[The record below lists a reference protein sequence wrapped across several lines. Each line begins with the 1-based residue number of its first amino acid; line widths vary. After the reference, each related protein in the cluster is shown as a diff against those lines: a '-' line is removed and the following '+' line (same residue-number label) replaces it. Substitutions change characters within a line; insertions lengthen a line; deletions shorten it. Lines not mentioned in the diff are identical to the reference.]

1 MIDSAVILAASSSF
15 ANREITISRPH
26 AMLPA
31 LGKPMVVRVMERLY
45 RAGIRRY
52 NVILGIQDGPVAS
65 YLNRQWMPDATIE
78 FTLQSHETLLL
89 LLHRIAKQL
98 DAPFLVASHNS
109 FTYERFVQSLLRHHE
124 EQPDALLL
132 AGARLSL
139 SAAKPRIYATVD
151 DGHVTIHREVEAET
165 DYFVLGEHMLCG
177 RRCLDYLTQLS
188 ENSVSQSGFTFFDVV
203 QHYANQDNA
212 QLAIAETSWLLDVVQ
227 DSDLLTLNKRL
238 LEDSNDGHILS
249 ELHSSVRV
257 IPPVRVDP
265 QVSVGQNAVIGP
277 HVYVER
283 GGRIGSG
290 VRIRNALVLEG
301 SNVVS
306 GSTVDGQII
315 TRNKSID
322 A

>member
-1 MIDSAVILAASSSF
+1 MIDSAVILAASSNF

-52 NVILGIQDGPVAS
+52 NVILGMNDGHVAS
-65 YLNRQWMPDATIE
+65 YLNRQWMPDATFE
-78 FTLQSHETLLL
+78 FTLQSQETLLL
-89 LLHRIAKQL
+89 LLHRIAKKL
-98 DAPFLVASHNS
+98 DAPFLIASHNS

-124 EQPDALLL
+124 EQPNHLLL

-139 SAAKPRIYATVD
+139 SAAKPRVYATVSD
-151 DGHVTIHREVEAET
+151 EKVSIHREIDTEN
-165 DYFVLGEHMLCG
+165 DHFILGEHMLCG
-177 RRCLDYLTQLS
+177 RHCVEYLTQLNES
-188 ENSVSQSGFTFFDVV
+188 DFSQNGLTFFDVV
-203 QHYANQDNA
+203 QAYASQEDA

-265 QVSVGQNAVIGP
+265 QVSVGQ
-277 HVYVER
+277 
-283 GGRIGSG
+283 
-290 VRIRNALVLEG
+290 
-301 SNVVS
+301 
-306 GSTVDGQII
+306 
-315 TRNKSID
+315 
-322 A
+322 

>member
-15 ANREITISRPH
+15 AKREITIARPH
-26 AMLPA
+26 AILPA

-52 NVILGIQDGPVAS
+52 NVILGINDGPVAS

-78 FTLQSHETLLL
+78 FTLQSQETLLL

-98 DAPFLVASHNS
+98 ETPFLVASHNS

-124 EQPDALLL
+124 EQPQPLLL

-139 SAAKPRIYATVD
+139 SAAKPRVYATVT
-151 DGHVTIHREVEAET
+151 DGKVTIHHAMEEET
-165 DYFVLGEHMLCG
+165 DHFVLGEHMLCG
-177 RRCLDYLTQLS
+177 RHCVQYLTQLNES
-188 ENSVSQSGFTFFDVV
+188 ELSQSGLTFFDVV
-203 QHYANQDNA
+203 QAYASQGDA
-212 QLAIAETSWLLDVVQ
+212 ELAIAETSWLLDVVQ

-277 HVYVER
+277 HVYIER

-301 SNVVS
+301 SNVAS
-306 GSTVDGQII
+306 GSTIDGKII
-315 TRNKSID
+315 TRNGAID